1 MRVVGVDHIQLAMP
15 AGREDEARRFY
26 GVVLGIP
33 ETAKPAEFAKR
44 GGAWFESGQVKI
56 HLGVDTDFRPARKA
70 HPGLLI
76 EDLSELVRRLRDAGY
91 VVTDDEPLPGYSRVY
106 VHDPFGNRLELLEPT
121 P

>member
-56 HLGVDTDFRPARKA
+56 HLGVDPGFSARPQGPSCPPDRRPTRARESTA
-70 HPGLLI
+70 RGGLRG
-76 EDLSELVRRLRDAGY
+76 V
-91 VVTDDEPLPGYSRVY
+91 
-106 VHDPFGNRLELLEPT
+106 
-121 P
+121 